1 MALPQLLD
9 GHTVQLLQGGQEF
22 FPALVRAV
30 DASRFEVRFET
41 YIFNLDA
48 SGQTVAEALVRAA
61 ERKVTVTLMRD
72 GAGTPS
78 LPLEWSARFDAA
90 GVKWHIFSPLGR
102 IGWFIPSRWRRLH
115 RKLCV
120 VDGHTAFC
128 GGINVLDDFY
138 DPNHG
143 ALDSP
148 RFDFSVQVTGPL
160 VRAVAETTAQFWWR
174 SRAAKEARERDFPQA
189 WAALQ
194 SAVRLGVQSSR
205 DLGPG
210 DQGKGDQGKS
220 ISAPAGEGGGFSQTG
235 TLQHTARAVLV
246 LRDNV
251 RRRTQIERAYRKA
264 IGEARS
270 EIIIANAYFMPGAR
284 LRQGLI
290 HAARRGVRVRLLLQ
304 GRYEY
309 FMQYHAARPV
319 FGALLAAGV
328 EIHEYAP
335 SFLHAKVAVIDSQWA
350 TVGSSNLD
358 PLSLLL
364 AREANVV
371 VADRVFAQDLR
382 ARLEHAMQHQ
392 GQLMDPAVYA
402 SRPWRQRFLDRLAF
416 GVMRLLLFLNGSR
429 Y

>member
-1 MALPQLLD
+1 MALPQLHD

-22 FPALVRAV
+22 FPALVRAI
-30 DASRFEVRFET
+30 DQSRHEVRFET
-41 YIFNLDA
+41 YIFNFDA
-48 SGQTVAEALVRAA
+48 SGQTVAEALLRAA
-61 ERKVTVTLMRD
+61 GRKVAVTLMMD
-72 GAGTPS
+72 GAGTPG
-78 LPLEWSARFDAA
+78 LPPEWSTRFDAA

-174 SRAAKEARERDFPQA
+174 SRAAKEARERDFSQA

-194 SAVRLGVQSSR
+194 SAVRLGVQSDR
-205 DLGPG
+205 DQRSDDGDDRYLGEHNSQSTGAQDGPA
-210 DQGKGDQGKS
+210 
-220 ISAPAGEGGGFSQTG
+220 SAGA
-235 TLQHTARAVLV
+235 LQHTARAALM

-371 VADRVFAQDLR
+371 VTDRVFAQDLR
-382 ARLEHAMQHQ
+382 ARLENAMQHQ
-392 GQLMDPAVYA
+392 GRQLDPAVYA
-402 SRPWRQRFLDRLAF
+402 RRPLRQRFLDRLAF